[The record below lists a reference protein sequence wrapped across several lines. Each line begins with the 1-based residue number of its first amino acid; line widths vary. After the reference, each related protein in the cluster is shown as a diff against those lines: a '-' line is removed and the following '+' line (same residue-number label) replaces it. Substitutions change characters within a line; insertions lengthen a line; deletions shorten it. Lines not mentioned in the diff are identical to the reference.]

1 MNGIY
6 AKWFSSSFK
15 HHGAS
20 SFIERNNQARVQLG
34 CSYPVYSFKEAG
46 RDIVHGFH
54 ELSRVSFLNFKK
66 IHNNKFVYTYR
77 VK

>member
-1 MNGIY
+1 MQFMPNG
-6 AKWFSSSFK
+6 FL
-15 HHGAS
+15 HHSNTMEQVHSLKETIKRG
-20 SFIERNNQARVQLG
+20 
-34 CSYPVYSFKEAG
+34 YSWDVPIQSIHLKESG